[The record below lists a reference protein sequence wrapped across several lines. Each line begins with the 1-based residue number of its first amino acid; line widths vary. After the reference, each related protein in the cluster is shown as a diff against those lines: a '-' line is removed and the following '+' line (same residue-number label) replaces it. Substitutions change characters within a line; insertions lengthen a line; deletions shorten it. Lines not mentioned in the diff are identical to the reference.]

1 VLGQVRQTQSRAGF
15 EVKTPRRIS
24 ETSETAAA
32 SLCQRVDGKK
42 VKGLEQEKMKMSYR
56 IEDAEPDGWLLVRH
70 VETDREVGTALE
82 YPVHIDG
89 RVVHAFK
96 TFNNAGEE
104 VGFTTSGFHSFPL
117 EIAARAI
124 AYYEEHNGFP
134 DLKNANWNAQ
144 SDRVERR
151 LGKLIA
157 DTALAFARGFC
168 EAVGQGLTAETRDQ
182 FAASLAEL
190 GSLCRVSR
198 AGCYNATARTIEP
211 YFANPLPGMRLN
223 FSDAAQWYGMCEL
236 QARRP
241 DLNDAERQK
250 LLGWVLRWVADA
262 LSRAEQEI
270 NAEKKRLAS

>member
-1 VLGQVRQTQSRAGF
+1 
-15 EVKTPRRIS
+15 
-24 ETSETAAA
+24 
-32 SLCQRVDGKK
+32 
-42 VKGLEQEKMKMSYR
+42 MKMSYR
-56 IEDAEPDGWLLVRH
+56 IEEAEPDGWFLVRH

-82 YPVHIDG
+82 YLVDIDG
-89 RVVHAFK
+89 RVVDAFR
-96 TFNNAGEE
+96 TFNNAHEE
-104 VGFTTSGFHSFPL
+104 VGFTTSGFHSFPPKS
-117 EIAARAI
+117 AAPAI
-124 AYYEEHNGFP
+124 AYYEKHNGFP

-211 YFANPLPGMRLN
+211 YFANPAPSGPRLA
-223 FSDAAQWYGMCEL
+223 FPDAAQVYGMREL
-236 QARRP
+236 RARRP
-241 DLNDAERQK
+241 NLSDAERQK

-262 LSRAEQEI
+262 VSLAERFRKKEI
-270 NAEKKRLAS
+270 